1 MSLGPEDR
9 ALIRRLV
16 AEEIRRQTAGSL
28 ERSLPRAMRVM
39 RPAPLAHGAHAAPG
53 VAASRQ
59 EQGAP
64 SGPSPASAL
73 PSQGRASTD
82 EARQAAHVVADTQ
95 VSVARTLEGALRD
108 LDDLVIRAETLAEK
122 IRSTLRRTE
131 PSGRGR

>member
-28 ERSLPRAMRVM
+28 ERSLPRAMRVV
-39 RPAPLAHGAHAAPG
+39 RPAPLAHGAHPPG

-108 LDDLVIRAETLAEK
+108 LDDLVTRAETLAEK